1 MQVITTTQLRT
12 KSKNLIESLK
22 QGETINL
29 IHRSEIV
36 GEIKPKKQSTKVFD
50 AKQFLGD
57 VKDIKISKLT
67 DEQIEKRYR
76 EIMEKKHGKYLP

>member
-22 QGETINL
+22 QGETVDL

-36 GEIKPKKQSTKVFD
+36 GEIKPKKQSEKVFNAD
-50 AKQFLGD
+50 KFLKS
-57 VKDIKISKLT
+57 VTNLNLPKLS
-67 DEQIEKRYR
+67 EAEREMNYR
-76 EIMEKKHGKYLP
+76 DHMDKKYGKNFS